1 MPPQPKLV
9 CEVCGTVNPPTA
21 TECGQCGI
29 RLTTSRNAAEVERL
43 LEEFIEAEPEQP
55 TVKAADESLDLDKE
69 EVAGLVDSIVV
80 PPSRKKPIPA
90 SPASRTPTPQRK
102 PTAPRL
108 APKAVERFE
117 CPACGTEVSSS
128 ATACST
134 CGARFGTVEPEA
146 AAQPPPP
153 GPVAA
158 SEEAEPSVSVS
169 EPTVSLWR
177 VISGR
182 LIDLVVIG
190 TMIALVGIFFVFKMY
205 SWAAIAAYP
214 IALVLFIAVAGGG
227 FGTGGMLF
235 RISTSAIAQ
244 ADRLIKDGRYE
255 DAIPLYHRAIRMGT
269 RPAEAWTGKGVA
281 FKRLGRLEEAMKC
294 QDFALKLDAES
305 EIAWCNKGDLYFH
318 MGQLEAAI
326 ESYDKALV
334 IRPKYAIAW
343 NNKGAALARAGRYE
357 GARRCHDRAVD
368 LKPKYVAAWLNRGEV
383 LARLGEAEEAARCLE
398 RARALGA

>member
-21 TECGQCGI
+21 TECSQCGI
-29 RLTTSRNAAEVERL
+29 RLTAARNAAEVERL

-90 SPASRTPTPQRK
+90 SPASRK
-102 PTAPRL
+102 PTAPRV

-128 ATACST
+128 ATACPT
-134 CGARFGTVEPEA
+134 CGARFGTVEPED

-190 TMIALVGIFFVFKMY
+190 TMIALVGIFFGFKMY

-214 IALVLFIAVAGGG
+214 TALVLFIAVAGGG

-244 ADRLIKDGRYE
+244 ADRLIKDGRYQE
-255 DAIPLYHRAIRMGT
+255 AIPLYDRAIRMGT
-269 RPAEAWTGKGVA
+269 RPSEAWTGKGVA

-318 MGQLEAAI
+318 MGQPEAAI

-334 IRPKYAIAW
+334 IRPRYAIAW